1 VGSHYNPSVQSTE
14 ARKEKKAMA
23 KQKATAITYVG
34 YAFSALAFL
43 IFVYTFFFVSEDNLR
58 AQAIYYFLV
67 SLVAAALPQIEQ
79 LKYNDLEVH
88 FRQEIQTVRDRI
100 QEIDERVTKLFLITM
115 SPAMYFNLEKLADG
129 TFKHFR
135 KTAGFERELYHLR
148 DIGYV
153 KIESIKAIPKE
164 GPDITE
170 YVTIK
175 EAGKEFVQLRRAMEK
190 EEPDL

>member
-1 VGSHYNPSVQSTE
+1 MGTHYSPSVQPTG

-23 KQKATAITYVG
+23 KKATAITYVG
-34 YAFSALAFL
+34 YIFSALAFL
-43 IFVYTFFFVSEDNLR
+43 VFVYTFFFVSEDNLR
-58 AQAIYYFLV
+58 TQAIYYFLV

-79 LKYNDLEVH
+79 LKYNVLEVR

-115 SPAMYFNLEKLADG
+115 SPAMYLNLEKLADG
-129 TFKHFR
+129 TFKHFK
-135 KTAGFERELYHLR
+135 KTPGFERELYYLR

-153 KIESIKAIPKE
+153 KIKSIKAIPKE

-175 EAGKEFVQLRRAMEK
+175 EAGKEFVRLRRAMEE
-190 EEPDL
+190 EEPDR

>member
-1 VGSHYNPSVQSTE
+1 
-14 ARKEKKAMA
+14 
-23 KQKATAITYVG
+23 
-34 YAFSALAFL
+34 
-43 IFVYTFFFVSEDNLR
+43 
-58 AQAIYYFLV
+58 
-67 SLVAAALPQIEQ
+67 
-79 LKYNDLEVH
+79 
-88 FRQEIQTVRDRI
+88 
-100 QEIDERVTKLFLITM
+100 
-115 SPAMYFNLEKLADG
+115 MYFNLEKLADG

>member
-1 VGSHYNPSVQSTE
+1 M
-14 ARKEKKAMA
+14 ARKRAP
-23 KQKATAITYVG
+23 AITYVG

-43 IFVYTFFFVSEDNLR
+43 IFVYIFLFVSEDSLR
-58 AQAIYYFLV
+58 EQAIYYFLV

-79 LKYNDLEVH
+79 LKYSDLEVR

-100 QEIDERVTKLFLITM
+100 EEIDERVTKLFLITM
-115 SPAMYFNLEKLADG
+115 SPEMYFNLEKLADG
-129 TFKHFR
+129 TFKNFE

-153 KIESIKAIPKE
+153 KIESIRAIPRE
-164 GPDITE
+164 GPDITK

-175 EAGKEFVQLRRAMEK
+175 EAGREFVRLRRAMEK